1 MRRLAL
7 VALVLLAL
15 PSAGAARPT
24 GGTPIVI
31 VAEAAPTPPTSAS
44 NKLLLAGLRG
54 GRVLVL
60 DASASTR
67 VLGRITVPGG
77 PQDVASTFD
86 AKRVLVASPAAGA
99 VTLLDGRR
107 YLVLKVFRAISNPAD
122 VEISPDGRRGYVV
135 EKGRGRLLVLD
146 LVGLRVAGKVAV
158 GARPN
163 RLDVSDNLAWIA
175 HESPA
180 RALTVVD
187 VARPGRPRVVGLL
200 GAAGP
205 VRTLL
210 HVPDS
215 AWLLVTYWH
224 SALVAKV
231 DAGLRRLVF
240 RRRLGGTVTAL
251 GVDWTSTRIWAA
263 RGGGRI
269 AVLSSWTGKLVKT
282 IRAGGPISNIRSYG
296 SFMAMSTPRAI
307 RIVIARMGR
316 LDHTIPVRR
325 GVAGFDVAVI

>member
-7 VALVLLAL
+7 VALILLAL
-15 PSAGAARPT
+15 PSAVAAQPT
-24 GGTPIVI
+24 GGTAILI
-31 VAEAAPTPPTSAS
+31 VAEARQTPPTSAS
-44 NKLLLAGLRG
+44 NNLLLARLG
-54 GRVLVL
+54 GRVVVYE
-60 DASASTR
+60 AGAGTS
-67 VLGRITVPGG
+67 VLGTIAVPRG
-77 PQDVASTFD
+77 PEDVASTFD

-99 VTLLDGRR
+99 VTLLDARR
-107 YLVLKVFRAISNPAD
+107 HAVLKVFRRISNPAD

-146 LVGLRVAGKVAV
+146 LVLLRVAGKVAV

-163 RLDVSDNLAWIA
+163 RLDVSDNVAWVA

-187 VARPGRPRVVGLL
+187 VARLARPRVAGRL

-224 SALVAKV
+224 SPLVAKL
-231 DAGLRRLVF
+231 DAGLRRVVF
-240 RRRLGGTVTAL
+240 TRRLGGTVTAL
-251 GVDWTSTRIWAA
+251 GVDWSSTRVWAA
-263 RGGGRI
+263 RSGGRV
-269 AVLSSWTGKLVKT
+269 AVLSSRTGKVLKT
-282 IRAGGPISNIRSYG
+282 IRTGGPVSEIRSYG
-296 SFMAMSTPRAI
+296 SFMALRIPRGI
-307 RIVIARMGR
+307 RIVVAPTVRP
-316 LDHTIPVRR
+316 DHTIPVHA
-325 GVAGFDVAVI
+325 AGFDVAAI